1 MTSVNKNPEILTNL
15 GIGSGINTTK
25 LIEALVNSE
34 VEGPKAQLENREEKV
49 KATISAFATVK
60 NNLKVFNENLELI
73 QSNNA
78 LGYQGSSSDN
88 TVATFTANGNASASA
103 INSSLTVSSL
113 ATAHTLTGPSLSSA
127 SSLVGA
133 RTLTITNG
141 TWSADPLQGGGQ
153 THTSNGQDVISVTAT
168 STTTLTQ
175 LRDMINNAAT
185 DSDDDGVQDV
195 TATILYDGSN
205 YILALKSE
213 FGAANEMKV
222 TDNHASSPVY
232 AYDTTDGPQMT
243 QRVSGT
249 DSSFTIDGVSM
260 TRSSNS
266 IDDLFN
272 GMTLELMKTSSS
284 PLIIKSDVDLASAR
298 DAITSFVTTYNDVY
312 ASLQDLRTGD
322 PSDEDRTDNLAGDTL
337 LRTIMSEM
345 RKSSSSEIK
354 GYAGGPYYLSNLGV
368 KTNRDGLLSFADPSM
383 LERSFKF
390 NSESL
395 RSFFKDQIV
404 SDNPNIK
411 PLRFS
416 VADTKPGS
424 YAVSVSSGN
433 ATVGG
438 VAASASGSTYTVSS
452 GDPNGLALTIDA
464 SNTSGTV
471 HYGRSFI
478 SLLQSKLDT
487 FIKFDGL
494 IDSKVAGQQRRLTE
508 VAQKIDNMDDRIAK
522 LYQRYNTQYA
532 AMEST
537 IAGLEETGNLLE
549 NAFKRP
555 D

>member
-249 DSSFTIDGVSM
+249 DSSFTVDGVSM
-260 TRSSNS
+260 SRSSNS

-494 IDSKVAGQQRRLTE
+494 IDSKVAGQRRRLTE

>member
-34 VEGPKAQLENREEKV
+34 VEGPKAQLENKEEKV

-249 DSSFTIDGVSM
+249 DSSFTVDGVSM
-260 TRSSNS
+260 SRSSNS

-284 PLIIKSDVDLASAR
+284 PITIKSDVDLASAR

-312 ASLQDLRTGD
+312 ASLEDLRTGD

-345 RKSSSSEIK
+345 RKSSSTEIK

-404 SDNPNIK
+404 SDNPNIT
-411 PLRFS
+411 PLRYS
-416 VADTKPGS
+416 IADTKPGS

>member
-34 VEGPKAQLENREEKV
+34 VEGPKAQLENKEEKF

-168 STTTLTQ
+168 STTTLAQ
-175 LRDMINNAAT
+175 FRDMINNAAT

-205 YILALKSE
+205 YMLALKSE

-232 AYDTTDGPQMT
+232 AYDTTDGAQMT

-249 DSSFTIDGVSM
+249 DSSFTVDGVSM

-272 GMTLELMKTSSS
+272 GLTLELMKTSDS
-284 PLIIKSDVDLASAR
+284 PVIIKSDVDLASAR

-345 RKSSSSEIK
+345 RKSSSTEIA
-354 GYAGGPYYLSNLGV
+354 GYSGGPYYLSNLGV

-404 SDNPNIK
+404 SDNPNIT
-411 PLRFS
+411 PLRYS
-416 VADTKPGS
+416 IADTKPGS

-494 IDSKVAGQQRRLTE
+494 IDSKVAGQRRRLTE
-508 VAQKIDNMDDRIAK
+508 VAQKIENMDDRIAK

-537 IAGLEETGNLLE
+537 IAGLEETGTLLE

>member
-1 MTSVNKNPEILTNL
+1 M
-15 GIGSGINTTK
+15 
-25 LIEALVNSE
+25 
-34 VEGPKAQLENREEKV
+34 
-49 KATISAFATVK
+49 
-60 NNLKVFNENLELI
+60 
-73 QSNNA
+73 
-78 LGYQGSSSDN
+78 
-88 TVATFTANGNASASA
+88 
-103 INSSLTVSSL
+103 
-113 ATAHTLTGPSLSSA
+113 
-127 SSLVGA
+127 
-133 RTLTITNG
+133 
-141 TWSADPLQGGGQ
+141 
-153 THTSNGQDVISVTAT
+153 
-168 STTTLTQ
+168 
-175 LRDMINNAAT
+175 
-185 DSDDDGVQDV
+185 
-195 TATILYDGSN
+195 
-205 YILALKSE
+205 
-213 FGAANEMKV
+213 
-222 TDNHASSPVY
+222 
-232 AYDTTDGPQMT
+232 
-243 QRVSGT
+243 
-249 DSSFTIDGVSM
+249 
-260 TRSSNS
+260 
-266 IDDLFN
+266 
-272 GMTLELMKTSSS
+272 
-284 PLIIKSDVDLASAR
+284 
-298 DAITSFVTTYNDVY
+298 TTYNDVY

-345 RKSSSSEIK
+345 RKSSSTEIK

-404 SDNPNIK
+404 SDNPNIT
-411 PLRFS
+411 PLRYS
-416 VADTKPGS
+416 IADTKPGS

-494 IDSKVAGQQRRLTE
+494 IDSKVAGQRRRLTE
-508 VAQKIDNMDDRIAK
+508 VAQKIENMDDRIAK

-537 IAGLEETGNLLE
+537 IAGLEETGTLLE

>member
-25 LIEALVNSE
+25 LIESLVNAE
-34 VEGPKAQLENREEKV
+34 TEGPQAALENKEEEY
-49 KATISAFATVK
+49 KATISAFATIK

-73 QSNNA
+73 QNNNA
-78 LGYQGSSSDN
+78 LGYQGSTSDA
-88 TVATFTANGNASASA
+88 TVATFTTNGNLAASS

-113 ATAHTLTGPSLSSA
+113 ATAHTLTGPSLSSTSTA
-127 SSLVGA
+127 VGA
-133 RTLTITNG
+133 RTITITSG
-141 TWSADPLQGGGQ
+141 SWSADPTQGGGQ
-153 THTSNGQDVISVTAT
+153 SHTSNGQDVISVTAT
-168 STTTLTQ
+168 SSTTLIQ

-185 DSDDDGVQDV
+185 DSDDDGEKDV
-195 TATILYDGSN
+195 RATILYDGSN
-205 YILALKSE
+205 YMLALKSE

-232 AYDTTDGPQMT
+232 AYDTTDGAQMT

-249 DSSFTIDGVSM
+249 NSSFTVDGVSM

-266 IDDLFN
+266 IDDLYN
-272 GMTLELMKTSSS
+272 GMTLELMKTSGS
-284 PLIIKSDVDLASAR
+284 PITIKSDVDLVSAR

-312 ASLQDLRTGD
+312 ASLQTLRTSDPANQEDKSPLSGD
-322 PSDEDRTDNLAGDTL
+322 SL

-345 RKSSSSEIK
+345 RESTSTAIA
-354 GYAGGPYYLSNLGV
+354 GYSGGPYYLSSLGV
-368 KTNRDGLLSFADPSM
+368 KTNRDGLLSFANPEILD
-383 LERSFKF
+383 RTFKF
-390 NSESL
+390 NSESI
-395 RSFFKDQIV
+395 RSFFKDQII
-404 SDNPNIK
+404 SDNQNIN
-411 PLRFS
+411 PLRYS
-416 VADTKPGS
+416 ITDTKPGS
-424 YAVSVSSGN
+424 YAVSVTSGN

-438 VAASASGSTYTVSS
+438 VAASSSGSTYTVSS
-452 GDPNGLALTIDA
+452 GDPNGLVLTIDA

-478 SLLQSKLDT
+478 SLLQEKLDT

-494 IDSKVAGQQRRLTE
+494 IDSKVAGQKQRLTE
-508 VAQKIDNMDDRIAK
+508 VGKKMENMEDRIAK
-522 LYQRYNTQYA
+522 LYQRYNTQYS

>member
-25 LIEALVNSE
+25 LIESLVNAE
-34 VEGPKAQLENREEKV
+34 TEGPQAALENKEEEY
-49 KATISAFATVK
+49 KATISAFATIK

-73 QSNNA
+73 QNNNA
-78 LGYQGSSSDN
+78 LGYQGSTSDA
-88 TVATFTANGNASASA
+88 TVATFTTNGNLAASS

-113 ATAHTLTGPSLSSA
+113 ATAHTLTGPSLSSTSTA
-127 SSLVGA
+127 VGA
-133 RTLTITNG
+133 RTITITSG
-141 TWSADPLQGGGQ
+141 TWSADPTQGGGQ
-153 THTSNGQDVISVTAT
+153 SHTSNGQDVISVTAT
-168 STTTLTQ
+168 SSTTLIQ

-185 DSDDDGVQDV
+185 DSDDDGEKDV
-195 TATILYDGSN
+195 RATILYDGSN
-205 YILALKSE
+205 YMLALKSE

-232 AYDTTDGPQMT
+232 AYDTTDGAQMT

-249 DSSFTIDGVSM
+249 NSSFTVDGVSM

-266 IDDLFN
+266 IDDLYN
-272 GMTLELMKTSSS
+272 GMTLELMKTSGS
-284 PLIIKSDVDLASAR
+284 PITIKSDVDLVSAR

-312 ASLQDLRTGD
+312 ASLQTLRTSDPANQEDKSPLSGD
-322 PSDEDRTDNLAGDTL
+322 SL

-345 RKSSSSEIK
+345 RESTSTAIA
-354 GYAGGPYYLSNLGV
+354 GYSGGPYYLSSLGV
-368 KTNRDGLLSFADPSM
+368 KTNRDGLLSFANPEILD
-383 LERSFKF
+383 RTFKF
-390 NSESL
+390 NSESI
-395 RSFFKDQIV
+395 RSFFKDQII
-404 SDNPNIK
+404 SDNQNIN
-411 PLRFS
+411 PLRYS
-416 VADTKPGS
+416 ITDTKPGS
-424 YAVSVSSGN
+424 YAVSVTSGN

-438 VAASASGSTYTVSS
+438 VAASSSGSTYTVSS
-452 GDPNGLALTIDA
+452 GDPNGLVLTIDA

-478 SLLQSKLDT
+478 SLLQEKLDT

-494 IDSKVAGQQRRLTE
+494 IDSKVAGQKQRLTE
-508 VAQKIDNMDDRIAK
+508 VGKKMENMEDRIAK
-522 LYQRYNTQYA
+522 LYQRYNTQYS

>member
-34 VEGPKAQLENREEKV
+34 VEGPKAQLENKEEKV

-249 DSSFTIDGVSM
+249 DSSFTVDGVSM
-260 TRSSNS
+260 SRSSNS

-284 PLIIKSDVDLASAR
+284 PITIKSDVDLASAR

-345 RKSSSSEIK
+345 RKSSSTEIK

-404 SDNPNIK
+404 SDNPNIT
-411 PLRFS
+411 PLRYS
-416 VADTKPGS
+416 IADTKPGS

>member
-25 LIEALVNSE
+25 LIESLVNAE
-34 VEGPKAQLENREEKV
+34 TEGPQAALENKEEEY
-49 KATISAFATVK
+49 KATISAFATIK

-73 QSNNA
+73 QNNNA
-78 LGYQGSSSDN
+78 LGYQGSTSDA
-88 TVATFTANGNASASA
+88 TVATFTTNGNLAASS

-113 ATAHTLTGPSLSSA
+113 ATAHTLTGPSLSSTSTA
-127 SSLVGA
+127 VGA
-133 RTLTITNG
+133 RTITITSG
-141 TWSADPLQGGGQ
+141 SWSADPTQGGGQ
-153 THTSNGQDVISVTAT
+153 SHTSNGQDVISVTAT
-168 STTTLTQ
+168 SSTTLIQ

-185 DSDDDGVQDV
+185 DSDDDGEKDV
-195 TATILYDGSN
+195 RATILYDGSN
-205 YILALKSE
+205 YMLTLKSE

-232 AYDTTDGPQMT
+232 AYDTTDGAQMT

-249 DSSFTIDGVSM
+249 NSSFTVDGVSM

-266 IDDLFN
+266 IDDLYN
-272 GMTLELMKTSSS
+272 GMTLELMKTSGS
-284 PLIIKSDVDLASAR
+284 PITIKSDVDLVSAR

-312 ASLQDLRTGD
+312 ASLQTLRTSDPANQEDKSPLSGD
-322 PSDEDRTDNLAGDTL
+322 SL

-345 RKSSSSEIK
+345 RESTSTAIA
-354 GYAGGPYYLSNLGV
+354 GYSGGPYYLSSLGV
-368 KTNRDGLLSFADPSM
+368 KTNRDGLLSFANPEILD
-383 LERSFKF
+383 RTFKF
-390 NSESL
+390 NSESI
-395 RSFFKDQIV
+395 RSFFKDQII
-404 SDNPNIK
+404 SDNQNIN
-411 PLRFS
+411 PLRYS
-416 VADTKPGS
+416 ITDTKPGS
-424 YAVSVSSGN
+424 YAVSVTSGN

-438 VAASASGSTYTVSS
+438 VAASSSGSTYTVSS
-452 GDPNGLALTIDA
+452 GDPNGLVLTIDA

-478 SLLQSKLDT
+478 SLLQEKLDT

-494 IDSKVAGQQRRLTE
+494 IDSKVAGQKQRLTE
-508 VAQKIDNMDDRIAK
+508 VGKKMENMEDRIAK
-522 LYQRYNTQYA
+522 LYQRYNTQYS

>member
-113 ATAHTLTGPSLSSA
+113 ATAHTLTGPSLPSA

-249 DSSFTIDGVSM
+249 DSSFTVDGVSM
-260 TRSSNS
+260 SRSSNS

-345 RKSSSSEIK
+345 RKSSSTEIA
-354 GYAGGPYYLSNLGV
+354 GYSGGPYYLSNLGV